1 MRVIPPEVPQPQ
13 EIVEKAPKIDDLPLQ
28 GTINTENRE
37 ENTMTIPPSQV
48 IQNPPEDKSILI
60 RKKREYKAF
69 MKLIKQ
75 GKYTSAYMT
84 SKLLGVDKGTIQ
96 SWLHTPK
103 VLEVMN
109 TEIDSY
115 VSRINVSKDWKAQAY
130 LLDKLEDKDST
141 KDSTVNINNMIQVNT
156 VAPSTTKQGTV
167 TI

>member
-13 EIVEKAPKIDDLPLQ
+13 AIVENPPIKDELPLQ
-28 GTINTENRE
+28 AIE
-37 ENTMTIPPSQV
+37 ETVNSDTQL
-48 IQNPPEDKSILI
+48 IQSEKPLLNQSPPEDKVILI

-84 SKLLGVDKGTIQ
+84 SKLLGVDKNTILQ
-96 SWLHTPK
+96 WLHTPK

-109 TEIDSY
+109 NEIDSY

-130 LLDKLEDKDST
+130 LLDKLEGTDST
-141 KDSTVNINNMIQVNT
+141 KDTQVSINNLIQVNT
-156 VAPSTTKQGTV
+156 VAPSTTKSGTV

>member
-13 EIVEKAPKIDDLPLQ
+13 AIVEKAPIKDELPLQ
-28 GTINTENRE
+28 GIDNTENST
-37 ENTMTIPPSQV
+37 ENTITIPPSQV
-48 IQNPPEDKSILI
+48 IQNPPEDKVILI

-109 TEIDSY
+109 SEIDSY

-130 LLDKLEDKDST
+130 LLDKLEDKDNI
-141 KDSTVNINNMIQVNT
+141 KDTPVTLNNLIQINI
-156 VAPSTTKQGTV
+156 
-167 TI
+167 